1 MHGALC
7 GGPDALPL
15 VHDDSPRDEAI
26 AAFYL
31 YVLQRL
37 GVTVRS
43 RAKMSAFF
51 VSFICDAG
59 LRAVA
64 QGKQQ
69 SVLQQNKNRLNVFVY
84 SVASMQRSPTL
95 PAHHSPAGPSAS
107 MPGAGRRRRVWMSK
121 DVSV

>member
-26 AAFYL
+26 AAFSL

-43 RAKMSAFF
+43 RANMSGFF
-51 VSFICDAG
+51 ASFICG
-59 LRAVA
+59 YE
-64 QGKQQ
+64 
-69 SVLQQNKNRLNVFVY
+69 RLHKEN
-84 SVASMQRSPTL
+84 SKASCNSIKM
-95 PAHHSPAGPSAS
+95 
-107 MPGAGRRRRVWMSK
+107 
-121 DVSV
+121 D